1 MGINLLKKDD
11 FFEIIMADQVTRRR
25 RGGVRKYTYRGME
38 LDDLLKLK
46 EGSLFELFNAR
57 VRRKLN
63 RSKGFKGKYSK
74 LLEKLRNSKKNLQP
88 GEKPQMVKTHLRNCI
103 VTPEMIG
110 SIVGVY
116 TGKEYK
122 PVEIKFDMIGT
133 YMGEYAM
140 TYNPT
145 LHNRPT
151 QKKGGKR

>member
-1 MGINLLKKDD
+1 
-11 FFEIIMADQVTRRR
+11 MADTQARRR
-25 RGGVRKYTYRGME
+25 RGGTRKYTFRGLE
-38 LDDLLKLK
+38 LDDLLKLN
-46 EGSLFELFNAR
+46 EGGLFQLFR
-57 VRRKLN
+57 SRIRRKLN
-63 RSKGFKGKYSK
+63 RSKGFKGKYLK
-74 LLEKLRNSKKNLQP
+74 LQEKLRNSKKNLQP
-88 GEKPQMVKTHLRNCI
+88 GEKPPMVKTHLRNCI

-122 PVEIKFDMIGT
+122 PVEVKFDMIGT

-151 QKKGGKR
+151 QKKGAKK

>member
-1 MGINLLKKDD
+1 
-11 FFEIIMADQVTRRR
+11 MADTQTRRR
-25 RGGVRKYTYRGME
+25 RGGTRKYTFRGME
-38 LDDLLKLK
+38 LDDLLKLN
-46 EGSLFELFNAR
+46 EGQMFQLFR
-57 VRRKLN
+57 SRIRRKLN
-63 RSKGFKGKYSK
+63 RSKGFKGKYTK

-88 GEKPQMVKTHLRNCI
+88 GEKPPMVKIHLRNCI

-122 PVEIKFDMIGT
+122 PVEVKFDMIGK
-133 YMGEYAM
+133 YLGEFAM

-151 QKKGGKR
+151 GKKGKK

>member
-1 MGINLLKKDD
+1 MGKTKKILYKQ
-11 FFEIIMADQVTRRR
+11 EMADTQKRR
-25 RGGVRKYTYRGME
+25 RGGARKYTFRGLE
-38 LDDLLKLK
+38 LDELLKLPTD
-46 EGSLFELFNAR
+46 SLYDLFR
-57 VRRKLN
+57 SKIRRKLN
-63 RSKGFKGKYSK
+63 RSNGFKGKYQK
-74 LLEKLRNSKKNLQP
+74 LLTKLRNSKKNLQL
-88 GEKPQMVKTHLRNCI
+88 GEKPPMIKTHLRNCI

-122 PVEIKFDMIGT
+122 PTEIKFDMVGT

-151 QKKGGKR
+151 QKKGAKK